1 MANNDDK
8 PWLEEVP
15 AEDGD
20 KGFVDQYRP
29 QVIGA
34 GIVVLVAFLGLI
46 VYVYQGGDEDIAPE
60 PPVIAAPDG
69 PVREKPE
76 DPGGIEIPDRDKLVY
91 NRVSGEE
98 GEEAV
103 NLEPGPELPGDI
115 PEAAP
120 EVAPEETAEAAPPES
135 AEETLAEA
143 VEETVPEAQ
152 SAPEPVK
159 APTAAPPAASPQS
172 PSGDFMIQLGA
183 FGSRESAARA
193 WTTLQGKYPS
203 VLGSLAPDY
212 EALKRSSGTLYR
224 LRAGGFADRAG
235 AEAACAKLKAQ
246 GQGCFPAER

>member
-15 AEDGD
+15 AEVEH
-20 KGFVDQYRP
+20 KTFVDQYRP

-34 GIVVLVAFLGLI
+34 GIVVLAAFLGLI
-46 VYVYQGGDEDIAPE
+46 VYVYLGGDEDIAPE

-120 EVAPEETAEAAPPES
+120 EVAPEEPAEAAAPES
-135 AEETLAEA
+135 T
-143 VEETVPEAQ
+143 EETVEEAA
-152 SAPEPVK
+152 SAPDPAPAPAPVAQP
-159 APTAAPPAASPQS
+159 APA
-172 PSGDFMIQLGA
+172 SGDFMIQLGA

-203 VLGSLAPDY
+203 VLGNLAPDY

-235 AEAACAKLKAQ
+235 AEAACAKLKAE

>member
-15 AEDGD
+15 AEVED

-34 GIVVLVAFLGLI
+34 GIVVLAAFLGLI

-120 EVAPEETAEAAPPES
+120 EVAPEEPAEAAAPES
-135 AEETLAEA
+135 T
-143 VEETVPEAQ
+143 EETVEEAA
-152 SAPEPVK
+152 SAPDPAPAPAPVAQP
-159 APTAAPPAASPQS
+159 APA
-172 PSGDFMIQLGA
+172 SGDFMIQLGA

-203 VLGSLAPDY
+203 VLGNLAPDY

-235 AEAACAKLKAQ
+235 AEAACAKLKAE

>member
-15 AEDGD
+15 AEVED

-120 EVAPEETAEAAPPES
+120 EVAPEEPVEAGAPES
-135 AEETLAEA
+135 
-143 VEETVPEAQ
+143 VEETAEEAPKAAVAETA

-159 APTAAPPAASPQS
+159 APAATPSA

-203 VLGSLAPDY
+203 VLGNLAPDY

>member
-15 AEDGD
+15 AEVED

-34 GIVVLVAFLGLI
+34 GIVVLAAFLGLI

-115 PEAAP
+115 PEPAP
-120 EVAPEETAEAAPPES
+120 EVTPEETAEAAVPE
-135 AEETLAEA
+135 T
-143 VEETVPEAQ
+143 VEEAPEESVTEAA

-159 APTAAPPAASPQS
+159 AQAAAPPAASPQA

-203 VLGSLAPDY
+203 VLGDLAPDY

>member
-15 AEDGD
+15 AEVED

-120 EVAPEETAEAAPPES
+120 EAAPEEPVEAGAPES
-135 AEETLAEA
+135 VEEA
-143 VEETVPEAQ
+143 VEEAPKAAVTETQ
-152 SAPEPVK
+152 SSPEP
-159 APTAAPPAASPQS
+159 APAPAAAPSA

-203 VLGSLAPDY
+203 VLGNLAPDY